1 MRRSVAGVVAL
12 VGLFAGC
19 RHGALEEAAGPPQV
33 EVAVARAEDVPV
45 DVSAVA
51 SLESP
56 HSAELRAQVA
66 GQITKL
72 YVDEGAR
79 VAAGGAIL
87 AIDPERYHLVLQSA
101 QAHLEQAQAQYA
113 NDSLTL
119 ARSRPLVATGGIGPQ
134 AFDDLKTRV
143 GLSKANLDQAR
154 AARDI
159 ARQDDLNASVLAPFA
174 GRFAEREVN
183 VGDYVKVG
191 DPLGIIADAS
201 VLQLTFHLPE
211 TEAVDVRSGDP
222 VDFNATAVPD
232 HDFSGTVFYVS
243 PIVDPGTRTV
253 TVKARVRNEKGLL
266 RPGMSATADV
276 STRELHDAAVIPEV
290 AVRREAGE
298 QYVFRMASDT
308 VSRIGVTLGPR
319 PRPGDIVITGGIAV
333 GDTVLVAGFQKVTDG
348 TRVNARLPLP
358 AAPADSAGL

>member
-12 VGLFAGC
+12 AGLLAGC
-19 RHGALEEAAGPPQV
+19 RHATVKEAAEAPDV
-33 EVAVARAEDVPV
+33 EIAVVRAQDVPV
-45 DVSAVA
+45 NVSAVA

-56 HSAELRAQVA
+56 HSAEVRAQVA
-66 GQITKL
+66 GQITRL

-87 AIDPERYHLVLQSA
+87 AIDPDRYRLVLESA
-101 QAHLEQAQAQYA
+101 EAHLEQAQAQYA

-119 ARSRPLVATGGIGPQ
+119 ARSRPLLATGGIGPQ
-134 AFDDLKTRV
+134 AFDDLKTRAN
-143 GLSKANLDQAR
+143 LSKANLDQAR

-159 ARQDDLNASVLAPFA
+159 ARQDDQNASVLAPFA
-174 GRFAEREVN
+174 GRFAERKVN

-191 DPLGIIADAS
+191 DPLGTIADAS
-201 VLQLTFHLPE
+201 VLELTLHLPE
-211 TEAVDVRSGDP
+211 TEAGDVRSGDP
-222 VDFNATAVPD
+222 VAFNATAVPD
-232 HDFSGTVFYVS
+232 QTFTGTVFYVS
-243 PIVDPGTRTV
+243 PIVDPETRTV
-253 TVKARVRNEKGLL
+253 TIKARVQNEKGLL
-266 RPGMSATADV
+266 RPGMSATANV
-276 STRELHDAAVIPEV
+276 STRVLHDAAVVPEV

-298 QYVFRMASDT
+298 QYVFRMVRDT

-348 TRVNARLPLP
+348 TRVEARLT
-358 AAPADSAGL
+358 AAADSAGP